1 MQNVLVT
8 GANGFVG
15 AAVVD
20 RLLRMN
26 KTVVGLIRDKNYK
39 SRRDILENISVVYG
53 DLRDYETVRY
63 AVSKYEIDTIFHIGA
78 ITILKMATYDPKTC
92 FQTNIM
98 GTVNVLEAARECTHV
113 SKIVVASCYDEQT
126 RALTSEGFKTY
137 DQLRP
142 GDFVWSVNPE
152 TREMEEVEVEEV
164 VVQDYVGEMISFHG
178 KRLDFLVTPNHRMVV
193 ENEERSLSFIPAEEK
208 VKHAGWKL
216 PVGFWHGNKEAQLP
230 PLPNFHWNTK
240 RINPDYQIED
250 LLYLLGIYIGD
261 GCIEHQNKIIESKTG
276 LSAAEYVKG
285 CRGPDGKFIS
295 PGKVGD
301 RDTSIKTTN
310 VMYLYI
316 PREDP
321 CRPKV
326 EAALERLGISFC
338 DWNHGGE
345 GALVFTSAELC
356 HWFADAGRYSHEKTI
371 PNWALNFDVQRLQ
384 YLLAGIMESDGDKR
398 ARREL
403 TTVSEVLVEKMIEL
417 ATKCGRGVSFNKYDA
432 PEVLPQIKGRVI
444 NSKGK
449 YVVYLS
455 KSSRSILPRHRS
467 IQNYKGKVWCLRLKT
482 NKNFL
487 VERNGRVAFCGNSDK
502 AYGNHDV
509 LPYKEDY
516 ALLASDPYSTSKS
529 CTDLLTQSYH
539 YTYGLDTSIIRSGNI
554 FGPGDLNKSRIIPGS
569 ILRVLAG
576 ERPVIYKGVGNYK
589 REFMYID
596 DVVDAY
602 LTVQD
607 RGLPG
612 HAYNIGGS
620 GFQNIFDTVGM
631 VLEEM
636 GTDIEPEILEKDFIE
651 IKEQYLN
658 STKLEELGWKCKFG
672 IREGI
677 RACIPWYEEYQ
688 KDPKKFY
695 YAV

>member
-1 MQNVLVT
+1 MQNILIT

-39 SRRDILENISVVYG
+39 SRRDILENISVVHG

-98 GTVNVLEAARECTHV
+98 GTVNVLEAARECKHV
-113 SKIVVASCYDEQT
+113 SKVVVAS
-126 RALTSEGFKTY
+126 
-137 DQLRP
+137 
-142 GDFVWSVNPE
+142 
-152 TREMEEVEVEEV
+152 
-164 VVQDYVGEMISFHG
+164 
-178 KRLDFLVTPNHRMVV
+178 
-193 ENEERSLSFIPAEEK
+193 
-208 VKHAGWKL
+208 
-216 PVGFWHGNKEAQLP
+216 
-230 PLPNFHWNTK
+230 
-240 RINPDYQIED
+240 
-250 LLYLLGIYIGD
+250 
-261 GCIEHQNKIIESKTG
+261 
-276 LSAAEYVKG
+276 
-285 CRGPDGKFIS
+285 
-295 PGKVGD
+295 
-301 RDTSIKTTN
+301 
-310 VMYLYI
+310 
-316 PREDP
+316 
-321 CRPKV
+321 
-326 EAALERLGISFC
+326 
-338 DWNHGGE
+338 
-345 GALVFTSAELC
+345 
-356 HWFADAGRYSHEKTI
+356 
-371 PNWALNFDVQRLQ
+371 
-384 YLLAGIMESDGDKR
+384 
-398 ARREL
+398 
-403 TTVSEVLVEKMIEL
+403 
-417 ATKCGRGVSFNKYDA
+417 
-432 PEVLPQIKGRVI
+432 
-444 NSKGK
+444 
-449 YVVYLS
+449 
-455 KSSRSILPRHRS
+455 
-467 IQNYKGKVWCLRLKT
+467 
-482 NKNFL
+482 
-487 VERNGRVAFCGNSDK
+487 SDK

-539 YTYGLDTSIIRSGNI
+539 YTYGLDTSIVRSGNI

-651 IKEQYLN
+651 IKEQYLD
-658 STKLEELGWKCKFG
+658 STKLEELGWKCKYG

-677 RACIPWYEEYQ
+677 RACIPWYQEYQ

>member
-1 MQNVLVT
+1 LQNVLVT

-39 SRRDILENISVVYG
+39 SRRDILENISVVHG
-53 DLRDYETVRY
+53 DLRDYDTVRY

-98 GTVNVLEAARECTHV
+98 GTVNVLEAARECKHV
-113 SKIVVASCYDEQT
+113 SKVVVAS
-126 RALTSEGFKTY
+126 
-137 DQLRP
+137 
-142 GDFVWSVNPE
+142 
-152 TREMEEVEVEEV
+152 
-164 VVQDYVGEMISFHG
+164 
-178 KRLDFLVTPNHRMVV
+178 
-193 ENEERSLSFIPAEEK
+193 
-208 VKHAGWKL
+208 
-216 PVGFWHGNKEAQLP
+216 
-230 PLPNFHWNTK
+230 
-240 RINPDYQIED
+240 
-250 LLYLLGIYIGD
+250 
-261 GCIEHQNKIIESKTG
+261 
-276 LSAAEYVKG
+276 
-285 CRGPDGKFIS
+285 
-295 PGKVGD
+295 
-301 RDTSIKTTN
+301 
-310 VMYLYI
+310 
-316 PREDP
+316 
-321 CRPKV
+321 
-326 EAALERLGISFC
+326 
-338 DWNHGGE
+338 
-345 GALVFTSAELC
+345 
-356 HWFADAGRYSHEKTI
+356 
-371 PNWALNFDVQRLQ
+371 
-384 YLLAGIMESDGDKR
+384 
-398 ARREL
+398 
-403 TTVSEVLVEKMIEL
+403 
-417 ATKCGRGVSFNKYDA
+417 
-432 PEVLPQIKGRVI
+432 
-444 NSKGK
+444 
-449 YVVYLS
+449 
-455 KSSRSILPRHRS
+455 
-467 IQNYKGKVWCLRLKT
+467 
-482 NKNFL
+482 
-487 VERNGRVAFCGNSDK
+487 SDK
-502 AYGNHDV
+502 AYGNHDI

-539 YTYGLDTSIIRSGNI
+539 YTYGLDTSIVRSGNI

-651 IKEQYLN
+651 IKEQYLD

-677 RACIPWYEEYQ
+677 RACIPWYQEYQ

>member
-39 SRRDILENISVVYG
+39 SRRDILENISVVHG

-98 GTVNVLEAARECTHV
+98 GTVNVLEAARECKHV
-113 SKIVVASCYDEQT
+113 TKVVVAS
-126 RALTSEGFKTY
+126 
-137 DQLRP
+137 
-142 GDFVWSVNPE
+142 
-152 TREMEEVEVEEV
+152 
-164 VVQDYVGEMISFHG
+164 
-178 KRLDFLVTPNHRMVV
+178 
-193 ENEERSLSFIPAEEK
+193 
-208 VKHAGWKL
+208 
-216 PVGFWHGNKEAQLP
+216 
-230 PLPNFHWNTK
+230 
-240 RINPDYQIED
+240 
-250 LLYLLGIYIGD
+250 
-261 GCIEHQNKIIESKTG
+261 
-276 LSAAEYVKG
+276 
-285 CRGPDGKFIS
+285 
-295 PGKVGD
+295 
-301 RDTSIKTTN
+301 
-310 VMYLYI
+310 
-316 PREDP
+316 
-321 CRPKV
+321 
-326 EAALERLGISFC
+326 
-338 DWNHGGE
+338 
-345 GALVFTSAELC
+345 
-356 HWFADAGRYSHEKTI
+356 
-371 PNWALNFDVQRLQ
+371 
-384 YLLAGIMESDGDKR
+384 
-398 ARREL
+398 
-403 TTVSEVLVEKMIEL
+403 
-417 ATKCGRGVSFNKYDA
+417 
-432 PEVLPQIKGRVI
+432 
-444 NSKGK
+444 
-449 YVVYLS
+449 
-455 KSSRSILPRHRS
+455 
-467 IQNYKGKVWCLRLKT
+467 
-482 NKNFL
+482 
-487 VERNGRVAFCGNSDK
+487 SDK
-502 AYGNHDV
+502 AYGNHDI
-509 LPYKEDY
+509 LPYKEEY

-539 YTYGLDTSIIRSGNI
+539 YTYGLDTSIVRSGNI

-651 IKEQYLN
+651 IKEQYLD

-677 RACIPWYEEYQ
+677 RACIPWYQEYQ

>member
-39 SRRDILENISVVYG
+39 SRRDILENISVVHG

-98 GTVNVLEAARECTHV
+98 GTVNVLEAARECKHV
-113 SKIVVASCYDEQT
+113 SKVVVAS
-126 RALTSEGFKTY
+126 
-137 DQLRP
+137 
-142 GDFVWSVNPE
+142 
-152 TREMEEVEVEEV
+152 
-164 VVQDYVGEMISFHG
+164 
-178 KRLDFLVTPNHRMVV
+178 
-193 ENEERSLSFIPAEEK
+193 
-208 VKHAGWKL
+208 
-216 PVGFWHGNKEAQLP
+216 
-230 PLPNFHWNTK
+230 
-240 RINPDYQIED
+240 
-250 LLYLLGIYIGD
+250 
-261 GCIEHQNKIIESKTG
+261 
-276 LSAAEYVKG
+276 
-285 CRGPDGKFIS
+285 
-295 PGKVGD
+295 
-301 RDTSIKTTN
+301 
-310 VMYLYI
+310 
-316 PREDP
+316 
-321 CRPKV
+321 
-326 EAALERLGISFC
+326 
-338 DWNHGGE
+338 
-345 GALVFTSAELC
+345 
-356 HWFADAGRYSHEKTI
+356 
-371 PNWALNFDVQRLQ
+371 
-384 YLLAGIMESDGDKR
+384 
-398 ARREL
+398 
-403 TTVSEVLVEKMIEL
+403 
-417 ATKCGRGVSFNKYDA
+417 
-432 PEVLPQIKGRVI
+432 
-444 NSKGK
+444 
-449 YVVYLS
+449 
-455 KSSRSILPRHRS
+455 
-467 IQNYKGKVWCLRLKT
+467 
-482 NKNFL
+482 
-487 VERNGRVAFCGNSDK
+487 SDK
-502 AYGNHDV
+502 AYGNHDI

-539 YTYGLDTSIIRSGNI
+539 YTYGLDTSIVRSGNI

-589 REFMYID
+589 REFMYIE

-631 VLEEM
+631 ILEEM

-651 IKEQYLN
+651 IKEQYLD
-658 STKLEELGWKCKFG
+658 STKLEELGWKCKYG

-677 RACIPWYEEYQ
+677 RACIPWYQEYQ

>member
-1 MQNVLVT
+1 MKNVLVT

-39 SRRDILENISVVYG
+39 SRRDILENISVVHG
-53 DLRDYETVRY
+53 DLRDYDTVRY

-98 GTVNVLEAARECTHV
+98 GTINVLEAARECKHV
-113 SKIVVASCYDEQT
+113 SKVVVAS
-126 RALTSEGFKTY
+126 
-137 DQLRP
+137 
-142 GDFVWSVNPE
+142 
-152 TREMEEVEVEEV
+152 
-164 VVQDYVGEMISFHG
+164 
-178 KRLDFLVTPNHRMVV
+178 
-193 ENEERSLSFIPAEEK
+193 
-208 VKHAGWKL
+208 
-216 PVGFWHGNKEAQLP
+216 
-230 PLPNFHWNTK
+230 
-240 RINPDYQIED
+240 
-250 LLYLLGIYIGD
+250 
-261 GCIEHQNKIIESKTG
+261 
-276 LSAAEYVKG
+276 
-285 CRGPDGKFIS
+285 
-295 PGKVGD
+295 
-301 RDTSIKTTN
+301 
-310 VMYLYI
+310 
-316 PREDP
+316 
-321 CRPKV
+321 
-326 EAALERLGISFC
+326 
-338 DWNHGGE
+338 
-345 GALVFTSAELC
+345 
-356 HWFADAGRYSHEKTI
+356 
-371 PNWALNFDVQRLQ
+371 
-384 YLLAGIMESDGDKR
+384 
-398 ARREL
+398 
-403 TTVSEVLVEKMIEL
+403 
-417 ATKCGRGVSFNKYDA
+417 
-432 PEVLPQIKGRVI
+432 
-444 NSKGK
+444 
-449 YVVYLS
+449 
-455 KSSRSILPRHRS
+455 
-467 IQNYKGKVWCLRLKT
+467 
-482 NKNFL
+482 
-487 VERNGRVAFCGNSDK
+487 SDK
-502 AYGNHDV
+502 AYGNHDI

-576 ERPVIYKGVGNYK
+576 ERPIIYKGVGNYK

-620 GFQNIFDTVGM
+620 GFQNIFDTVSM

-651 IKEQYLN
+651 IKEQYLD

>member
-39 SRRDILENISVVYG
+39 SRRDILENISVVHG
-53 DLRDYETVRY
+53 DLRDYDTVRY

-98 GTVNVLEAARECTHV
+98 GTVNVLEAARECKHV
-113 SKIVVASCYDEQT
+113 SKVVVAS
-126 RALTSEGFKTY
+126 
-137 DQLRP
+137 
-142 GDFVWSVNPE
+142 
-152 TREMEEVEVEEV
+152 
-164 VVQDYVGEMISFHG
+164 
-178 KRLDFLVTPNHRMVV
+178 
-193 ENEERSLSFIPAEEK
+193 
-208 VKHAGWKL
+208 
-216 PVGFWHGNKEAQLP
+216 
-230 PLPNFHWNTK
+230 
-240 RINPDYQIED
+240 
-250 LLYLLGIYIGD
+250 
-261 GCIEHQNKIIESKTG
+261 
-276 LSAAEYVKG
+276 
-285 CRGPDGKFIS
+285 
-295 PGKVGD
+295 
-301 RDTSIKTTN
+301 
-310 VMYLYI
+310 
-316 PREDP
+316 
-321 CRPKV
+321 
-326 EAALERLGISFC
+326 
-338 DWNHGGE
+338 
-345 GALVFTSAELC
+345 
-356 HWFADAGRYSHEKTI
+356 
-371 PNWALNFDVQRLQ
+371 
-384 YLLAGIMESDGDKR
+384 
-398 ARREL
+398 
-403 TTVSEVLVEKMIEL
+403 
-417 ATKCGRGVSFNKYDA
+417 
-432 PEVLPQIKGRVI
+432 
-444 NSKGK
+444 
-449 YVVYLS
+449 
-455 KSSRSILPRHRS
+455 
-467 IQNYKGKVWCLRLKT
+467 
-482 NKNFL
+482 
-487 VERNGRVAFCGNSDK
+487 SDK
-502 AYGNHDV
+502 AYGNHDI

-539 YTYGLDTSIIRSGNI
+539 YTYGLDTSIVRSGNI

-651 IKEQYLN
+651 IKEQYLD

-677 RACIPWYEEYQ
+677 RACIPWYQEYQ